1 MFVVVDANVVLS
13 ALLTKGRSFDVFA
26 VNKLIRRLEFI
37 APEYMFFEIG
47 KNLDEIVERSKLS
60 PKELGSVFRFIKKEI
75 DFIPFSE
82 FNEYADEAS
91 PLAPHEKDV
100 QYFAL
105 ALAFNCPIWSSEKAF
120 KYQSR
125 IQIFSTP
132 ELLKLLGFFR

>member
-1 MFVVVDANVVLS
+1 MLVAVDANVILS

-26 VNKLIRRLEFI
+26 VNKLIRRFEFI
-37 APEYMFFEIG
+37 APEYLLFEIG

-75 DFIPFSE
+75 DFIPFPE

-105 ALAFNCPIWSSEKAF
+105 ALCFNCPIWSGEKAF
-120 KYQSR
+120 KYQS
-125 IQIFSTP
+125 
-132 ELLKLLGFFR
+132 